1 MATQTPTSPSR
12 PSREWLHDRRIQA
25 WAFYDF
31 AIAPFAILVATVTYS
46 TYFKEVVVSGARNGD
61 FLWGLAGSLSI
72 GVVALTAPVLGV
84 FADVHAAKRPLLLAY
99 TSLIVL
105 GTLLLGTVTR
115 GMVWQGMAFFMLAN
129 IGFQGGQVFYNAFLP
144 ELAPP
149 RDLGV
154 VSGLA
159 FAAGYAGGLIS
170 LAAALPYYIHATGAD
185 QGPNGMEQ
193 VRYLFFVVAVGTAL
207 LSVPTFLE
215 VRDRPRP
222 ALADGTTAS
231 RPHVSIGDTFR
242 RLWNTLRRLRH
253 YTTAFRFL
261 LAYLVYMDA
270 ITTMTVFV
278 AIYAR
283 DTGGLDL
290 THILGLFL
298 ISQLT
303 AIPGALVLG
312 RLADR
317 IGSKTTLSLCL
328 VLWTV
333 ILVLA
338 GLARN
343 WPMFIAV
350 GLLSGIGI
358 GSLQSVSRTMMSQV
372 SPPEQQAEFFGFY
385 AVAGRA
391 SAIVGPVLF
400 GAISSLT
407 GNQRLSIV
415 ALIVMIAGAFVL
427 LQRVHDDGT
436 SLPGAFGPATPR
448 PVRP

>member
-1 MATQTPTSPSR
+1 
-12 PSREWLHDRRIQA
+12 
-25 WAFYDF
+25 
-31 AIAPFAILVATVTYS
+31 
-46 TYFKEVVVSGARNGD
+46 
-61 FLWGLAGSLSI
+61 
-72 GVVALTAPVLGV
+72 
-84 FADVHAAKRPLLLAY
+84 
-99 TSLIVL
+99 
-105 GTLLLGTVTR
+105 
-115 GMVWQGMAFFMLAN
+115 
-129 IGFQGGQVFYNAFLP
+129 
-144 ELAPP
+144 
-149 RDLGV
+149 
-154 VSGLA
+154 
-159 FAAGYAGGLIS
+159 
-170 LAAALPYYIHATGAD
+170 
-185 QGPNGMEQ
+185 
-193 VRYLFFVVAVGTAL
+193 
-207 LSVPTFLE
+207 
-215 VRDRPRP
+215 
-222 ALADGTTAS
+222 
-231 RPHVSIGDTFR
+231 VSIGDTFR
-242 RLWNTLRRLRH
+242 RLGTTLRRLRH

-328 VLWTV
+328 VLWMV

-372 SPPEQQAEFFGFY
+372 SPMEQQAEFFGFY

-391 SAIVGPVLF
+391 SAVVGPVLF

-436 SLPGAFGPATPR
+436 ALPGAFGPAAPHAAPTR
-448 PVRP
+448 P